1 MSFLFLL
8 PGNLINKGMSIEYIK
23 ESHYIPVNRM
33 PKVTVGFQLHTTS
46 VILTYSNIS
55 KQHGNILPGQS
66 ELSYSSPIFDSEL
79 PIDVIGERFYNL
91 IRSRDQLRDFPIRHL
106 IICRERH
113 ESGEYHY
120 HAGIQFFSQFRTRDN
135 RLFDID
141 SCHPN
146 IQGARQYF
154 QWVAYCQKDQV
165 FWEYGTIKPSKKTIR
180 VTPKELIELAK
191 TMNKGDFMAY
201 CSVNRYQYAKDI
213 WETTHHK
220 DECTITT
227 IDGIEGTIDPC
238 LHRINQIWDRS
249 KTLILVGKSGIG
261 KTTWC
266 KINLTKPLLMVSH
279 LDDLRRF
286 RSDYH
291 KSILFDD
298 VSIRHLPDTSQIH
311 ICDFENPRSIH
322 IRYGCARI
330 PAGIEK
336 AFTCNVI
343 PINIDMPAV
352 KRRCFLVFHQSIE

>member
-1 MSFLFLL
+1 
-8 PGNLINKGMSIEYIK
+8 MSIEYK
-23 ESHYIPVNRM
+23 RDGFYIPVRRM
-33 PKVTVGFQLHTTS
+33 PSSSGFQINS
-46 VILTYSNIS
+46 SAFCLTYSNIN
-55 KQHGNILPGQS
+55 QQLDIPNGQLHDTTLFC
-66 ELSYSSPIFDSEL
+66 EFKPL
-79 PIDVIGERFYNL
+79 
-91 IRSRDQLRDFPIRHL
+91 DQLWAEFSKLISDRINIPTIPLTHG

-113 ESGEYHY
+113 ESGNIHY
-120 HAGIQFFSQFRTRDN
+120 HIGLQFATSIRTRDA
-135 RLFDID
+135 RIFDIEHV
-141 SCHPN
+141 HPN
-146 IQGARQYF
+146 IQGARNYF
-154 QWVAYCQKDQV
+154 QWVAYCKKDGL
-165 FWEYGTIKPSKKTIR
+165 FHEFGSIRPAKKTVR
-180 VTPKELIELAK
+180 LTPQELIDLAK
-191 TMNKGDFMAY
+191 SMNKAEFMSY
-201 CSVNRYQYAKDI
+201 CSVHRYHYAKDI

-227 IDGIEGTIDPC
+227 IDGIQGTIDPC

-336 AFTCNVI
+336 AFTCNII
-343 PINIDMPAV
+343 PINIDMPAI